1 MDLGTIRQNM
11 DNGVYVTKDEA
22 IADLML
28 VWDNAMT
35 FNLPD
40 HFIHQVLKL
49 SCNWNDL
56 SKMMSIYV

>member
-49 SCNWNDL
+49 SCN
-56 SKMMSIYV
+56 